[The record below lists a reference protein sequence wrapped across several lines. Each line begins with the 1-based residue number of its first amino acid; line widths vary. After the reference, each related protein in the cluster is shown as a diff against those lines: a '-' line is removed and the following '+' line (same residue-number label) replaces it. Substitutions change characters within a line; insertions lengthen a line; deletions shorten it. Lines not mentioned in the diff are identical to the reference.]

1 MANPF
6 RGLSRNV
13 LIFGFVSLLTDASTE
28 MILPI
33 LPLFLVSIGA
43 EKAAIGL
50 IEGVAESTSSL
61 LKVFSGWYSDKL
73 ERRKGLVASGYG
85 LSTVTKV
92 FFALVRTWPQ
102 ALAVR
107 FVERVGKGIRT
118 SPRDAIIA
126 DSTDPRLMGKAF
138 GFHRA
143 MDTSGAILGSLLA
156 FLLVASFTYREI
168 FLISVIPGAIAVVL
182 ILLIREGKRA
192 VPKARSLSLSL
203 ANLSREFR
211 LFLAIA
217 TIFAV
222 ANFSYAFLI
231 LRAQD
236 LGVAARETTL
246 YYLLFNVVYA
256 ALAMPFGWLSDKMPK
271 RHVIAAGYGV
281 YGLLALGFA
290 MATAPHHALVLF
302 LGYGLFMA
310 LIEGTQRAYIPRLVP
325 EEARG
330 TAYGVFHTA
339 IGLAALPASLIAGM
353 LWQTFGAKAPFLFAS
368 VLAIL
373 AAFLMEGLLDRK
385 A

>member
-85 LSTVTKV
+85 LSAVTKI
-92 FFALVRTWPQ
+92 FFALVVTWPQ

-156 FLLVASFTYREI
+156 FLLVASFTYQEI
-168 FLISVIPGAIAVVL
+168 FLLSVIPGAIAVV
-182 ILLIREGKRA
+182 
-192 VPKARSLSLSL
+192 
-203 ANLSREFR
+203 
-211 LFLAIA
+211 
-217 TIFAV
+217 
-222 ANFSYAFLI
+222 
-231 LRAQD
+231 
-236 LGVAARETTL
+236 
-246 YYLLFNVVYA
+246 
-256 ALAMPFGWLSDKMPK
+256 
-271 RHVIAAGYGV
+271 
-281 YGLLALGFA
+281 
-290 MATAPHHALVLF
+290 
-302 LGYGLFMA
+302 
-310 LIEGTQRAYIPRLVP
+310 
-325 EEARG
+325 
-330 TAYGVFHTA
+330 
-339 IGLAALPASLIAGM
+339 
-353 LWQTFGAKAPFLFAS
+353 
-368 VLAIL
+368 
-373 AAFLMEGLLDRK
+373 
-385 A
+385 